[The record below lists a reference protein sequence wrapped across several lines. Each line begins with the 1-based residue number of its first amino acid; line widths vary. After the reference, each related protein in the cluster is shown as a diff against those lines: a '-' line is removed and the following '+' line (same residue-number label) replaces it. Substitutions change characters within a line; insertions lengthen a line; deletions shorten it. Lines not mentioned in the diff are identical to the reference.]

1 MGGTHTGEK
10 DRFIY
15 RSIPAATFSP
25 VFVTRVAKTKN
36 IIKFKWGQPMAW
48 WNFGA
53 NLCSVTC
60 SNFRLCF
67 SGSI

>member
-1 MGGTHTGEK
+1 
-10 DRFIY
+10 
-15 RSIPAATFSP
+15 
-25 VFVTRVAKTKN
+25 
-36 IIKFKWGQPMAW
+36 MAW